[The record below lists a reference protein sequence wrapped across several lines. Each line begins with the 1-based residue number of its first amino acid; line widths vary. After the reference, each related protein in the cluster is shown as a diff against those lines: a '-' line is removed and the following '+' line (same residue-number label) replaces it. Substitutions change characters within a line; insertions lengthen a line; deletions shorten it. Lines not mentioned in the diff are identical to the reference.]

1 MARYLAAISGADY
14 DTMADLRRRHNI
26 TVQRNSV
33 RRTRAGGTF
42 TVQAIVDEAQMRDL
56 EQAGY
61 QVRTLEN
68 LDESGVAR
76 QAEVGRGDRY
86 RQQ

>member
-14 DTMADLRRRHNI
+14 DAMADLRRRHNI

-33 RRTRAGGTF
+33 RRTRAGGPF
-42 TVQAIVDEAQMRDL
+42 TVQAILDEAQMRDL

-61 QVRTLEN
+61 QVRPLEN
-68 LDESGVAR
+68 LDESGRAR